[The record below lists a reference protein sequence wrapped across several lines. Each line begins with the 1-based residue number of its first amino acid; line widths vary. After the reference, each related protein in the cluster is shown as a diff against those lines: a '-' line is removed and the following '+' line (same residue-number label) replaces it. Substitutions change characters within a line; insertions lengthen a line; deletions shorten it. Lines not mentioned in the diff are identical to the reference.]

1 MIRIASAPGWRA
13 PAPAAL
19 LALLLACALPA
30 FAEEA
35 AVTRRATELRE
46 TPGEAGRSLAALPA
60 QAPVTRLEQRQGP
73 WVRVRAEGGA
83 TGWLHLFDM
92 APATAAAASDGGGVA
107 AGVGNALRGV
117 TGLFGRPAPQP
128 ASTAAGIRGLGAE
141 DLAQAQPD
149 AAAVQRMEAARQSDA
164 EARAFAARAAL
175 RPAVVE
181 PLPAPDRPATAAPA
195 GRPANPESP

>member
-1 MIRIASAPGWRA
+1 MIRITSSPGWRA
-13 PAPAAL
+13 GAW

-30 FAEEA
+30 AAEEA

-46 TPGEAGRSLAALPA
+46 APGGAGRSLASLPA
-60 QAPVTRLEQRQGP
+60 QAPVTRLDQRQGP
-73 WVRVRAEGGA
+73 WVQVRTEGGA
-83 TGWLHLFDM
+83 TGWLHLFDV
-92 APATAAAASDGGGVA
+92 APATAAASGDSGGVA

-149 AAAVQRMEAARQSDA
+149 PAAVKRMEAARQSDA
-164 EARAFAARAAL
+164 EARAFASRAAL
-175 RPAVVE
+175 RPAAVE
-181 PLPAPDRPATAAPA
+181 PLPVPAAPAAAGPA
-195 GRPANPESP
+195 GRPGNPESP